1 MSAISPTDLLSDQ
14 SLSRCPDHISSPFGL
29 FYTHASRVQKFLDSA
44 REELKAYF
52 GDYDYSIVCI
62 PCAPW
67 SGRYEIH
74 ASYSLRGERRYFVD
88 GRGPTPWKA
97 LLSVNQMEQFLRK
110 LAILA

>member
-1 MSAISPTDLLSDQ
+1 MITA
-14 SLSRCPDHISSPFGL
+14 RCAF
-29 FYTHASRVQKFLDSA
+29 
-44 REELKAYF
+44 
-52 GDYDYSIVCI
+52 
-62 PCAPW
+62 PCALG
-67 SGRYEIH
+67 GRYEIH